1 MKYYVEKSLNDFEFW
16 CGAADTIEELT
27 SDEIDQIES
36 MLEEDYGEMSETDIN
51 DFFWFERDTIAEWL
65 GYSDFEELMER
76 NK

>member
-16 CGAADTIEELT
+16 SGAADTIEELT

-36 MLEEDYGEMSETDIN
+36 MLEEDYDEMSETDIN